1 MRGDTMTPAKLREA
15 IEILGTNQSALAR
28 SIGVDPRTV
37 RKWLAGENPIRTSA
51 AILIRLR
58 LADVRDRTHPIEA

>member
-1 MRGDTMTPAKLREA
+1 MTPTELRDA
-15 IEILGTNQSALAR
+15 IATLNTNQCALAR

-51 AILIRLR
+51 AMLIR
-58 LADVRDRTHPIEA
+58 VMVQNKSHNPQNNP

>member
-1 MRGDTMTPAKLREA
+1 MTPTELREA
-15 IEILGTNQSALAR
+15 IATLGTNQSALAR

-51 AILIRLR
+51 AILIRVMAKNKCTTR
-58 LADVRDRTHPIEA
+58 KITVDA